1 MDVQL
6 MNLVTRLETRTRQLL
21 LQHDKVQQ
29 ENAELMK
36 KLASREEELL
46 NLQIENEDLKN
57 QYTRLKMAKYIDMAD
72 DDVKQIRGRISKMVR
87 DIDKCIA
94 LLKSEQ

>member
-1 MDVQL
+1 
-6 MNLVTRLETRTRQLL
+6 MNLVTRLEARTRQLL
-21 LQHDKVQQ
+21 LQYDKVQQ
-29 ENAELMK
+29 EKLELMK
-36 KLASREEELL
+36 KLADREEQIL

-57 QYTRLKMAKYIDMAD
+57 QYARLKTAKYIDLAD

>member
-1 MDVQL
+1 
-6 MNLVTRLETRTRQLL
+6 MNLVTRLEARTRQLL
-21 LQHDKVQQ
+21 LQYDKVQQ
-29 ENAELMK
+29 EKLELMK
-36 KLASREEELL
+36 KLADREEQIL

-57 QYTRLKMAKYIDMAD
+57 QYAHLKTAKYIDLAD